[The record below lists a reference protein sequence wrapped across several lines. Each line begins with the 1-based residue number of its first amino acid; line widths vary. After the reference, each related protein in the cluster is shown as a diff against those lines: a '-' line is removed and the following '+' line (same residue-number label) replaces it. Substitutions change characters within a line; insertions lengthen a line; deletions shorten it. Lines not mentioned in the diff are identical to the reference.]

1 MSYLLAVAVFGALV
15 TAFLWLR
22 DYRIFGRT
30 GLSGYRTGASRG
42 VLYTALSLCGVL
54 LADLEYELIGLG
66 VILLALYLQSRI
78 DREEVWDDEGP
89 VSRFLGSV
97 ERRPDKE

>member
-1 MSYLLAVAVFGALV
+1 MSFLLAVAVFGAAV

-22 DYRIFGRT
+22 DYRIFIRT
-30 GLSGYRTGASRG
+30 ELPGYRIAASRG

-54 LADLEYELIGLG
+54 LADRGYELVGLG
-66 VILLALYLQSRI
+66 VILLALYLQGRI
-78 DREEVWDDEGP
+78 EREEVWHDEGR
-89 VSRFLGSV
+89 VSRFFGAV